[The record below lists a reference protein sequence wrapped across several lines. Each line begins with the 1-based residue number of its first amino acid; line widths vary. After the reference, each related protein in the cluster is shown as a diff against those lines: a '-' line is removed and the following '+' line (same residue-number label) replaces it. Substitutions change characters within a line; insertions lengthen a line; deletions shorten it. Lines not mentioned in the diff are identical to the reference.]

1 MAKVIIDSYG
11 NIFNTAKET
20 ASFWGVRES
29 SIVKYLKGQKEFLF
43 AGKRTKSSVTDVYF
57 AVVERDKSIVD
68 RFSDLGKAIAEAED
82 MAWRDQQG
90 QGDYYN

>member
-11 NIFNTAKET
+11 NIFDTAKEM
-20 ASFWGVRES
+20 ASYWGVRES
-29 SIVKYLKGQKEFLF
+29 SIIKYLNGQKEFLF
-43 AGKRTKSSVTDVYF
+43 AGKRAKSGLTVYF

-68 RFSDLGKAIAEAED
+68 RFADLGKAITEAAD